1 MAVGGGEAPAQAL
14 SPTRA
19 VITILK
25 AMIGAGV
32 LALPYG
38 CSLVHLGLAL
48 PGMAV
53 VAILNAI
60 GIWRLVECSI
70 HLSVSSDEGG
80 ALANDWGLGP
90 AAGVSSSVLGRAG
103 LLLACCSVLSAQIGC
118 GICYVDV
125 LIRTLEPYL
134 EGILAPMMQKV
145 GIFVLLCA
153 ISLLRELRDLAW
165 LSAVALAVYAYV
177 VFALVKWGVREL
189 SDGPGGTFW
198 PVRWQGFGTWFGQA
212 IFAFEGINVAQYV
225 YRDMQAS
232 DPGPFLRVLT
242 VSYVICWMLYS
253 FVGGFGYWVYGAT
266 VQQVIYLSFPEGS
279 PDVVTVEVVLCIVLF
294 LTFAIQ
300 MYPVFHFV
308 EATCL
313 GSVNTDDDAADKQQ
327 APGCKHLAS
336 AAILR
341 WITVLLVF
349 VGAMLVPDVA
359 KIMDLVG
366 AFSFGIIGFVLPAV
380 LHLKVASSQLSA
392 LDIAVDLA
400 LFFSGLIAIIL
411 ALLPTSS

>member
-1 MAVGGGEAPAQAL
+1 MTVGGGDASVEAL

-48 PGMAV
+48 PGMAI
-53 VAILNAI
+53 VAILNAM

-70 HLSVSSDEGG
+70 HLSASSDEGG
-80 ALANDWGLGP
+80 KLANDWGLGP
-90 AAGVSSSVLGRAG
+90 AAAVSSTVFGRAG
-103 LLLACCSVLSAQIGC
+103 LVVACTSVLSAQIGC
-118 GICYVDV
+118 CICYVDV
-125 LIRTLEPYL
+125 LTRTVAPYL

-145 GIFVLLCA
+145 VLFVLFCML
-153 ISLLRELRDLAW
+153 SLLRELRDLAW

-177 VFALVKWGVREL
+177 VFALVKWGVSEL
-189 SDGPGGTFW
+189 SDGPEGTFW

-225 YRDMQAS
+225 YRDMQAA

-242 VSYVICWMLYS
+242 VSYVICWVLYS
-253 FVGGFGYWVYGAT
+253 FVGGFGYWVYGAN
-266 VQQVIYLSFPEGS
+266 VKQVIYLSFPEGS
-279 PDVVTVEVVLCIVLF
+279 LDVVTVEAVLCIVLL

-313 GSVNTDDDAADKQQ
+313 GPMSTNDDGPEKQQ
-327 APGCKHLAS
+327 AASCKFWAS
-336 AAILR
+336 AAVLR

-349 VGAMLVPDVA
+349 LGALLVPDVA
-359 KIMDLVG
+359 KIMDLCG
-366 AFSFGIIGFVLPAV
+366 ALSFGTIGFVLPAL

-392 LDIAVDLA
+392 LDVAVDLV
-400 LFFSGLIAIIL
+400 LLISGLIAIIL
-411 ALLPTSS
+411 ALLPNSS